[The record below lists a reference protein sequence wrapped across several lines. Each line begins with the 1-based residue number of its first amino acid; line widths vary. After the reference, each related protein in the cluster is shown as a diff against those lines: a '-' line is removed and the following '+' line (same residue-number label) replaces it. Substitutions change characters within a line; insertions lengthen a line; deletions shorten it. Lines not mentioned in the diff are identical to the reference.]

1 METRLQLTL
10 GRRMLAI
17 VLSAVMTCGVLTPTA
32 IFAAPD
38 VQAADEA
45 ARAEEVAEEAVQQE
59 AYVEAQLLDAIETVT
74 VDLGKSALIPLS
86 GYYTKDIDVN
96 GDGEFND
103 GRSVKLYFSDFTN
116 CRAYFTIVAVPDGV
130 DTHEFL
136 NGQGWLDLVNSR
148 GEVLVALEPGEGGW
162 KTPAEEEAYVAAA
175 MAFVNSGK
183 NANGVT
189 LFTNYS
195 TFYFAGYGKG
205 AAALETW
212 SVKNPTY
219 VDSQA
224 FIGGESAG
232 KAFLD
237 EAGAIIYDGT
247 NTGGYDPGIADL
259 EEFKGVLKALGYDD
273 VISRKDVPVPT
284 WFDGYAADDYSI
296 AYWKT
301 ANDAVDTADE
311 NGNFRQDI
319 NSDAFQTE
327 YDNSWRARLGETT
340 GLAAVRV
347 TSGEKVPSAAELASF
362 LYGYSR
368 YNIPF
373 AYSNH
378 LSERQDYTA
387 ARVKAQKLAARKAID
402 GSTFIAYGEPYTAV
416 SGKVYEGYNFLAK
429 ADCGGKNGTF
439 QSGIFATAD
448 DNDDGV
454 LDAREYLMY
463 IPKSANGKTPVV
475 FQFPGMTQSVA
486 VGFDSTQW
494 WRIADQYGVI
504 VVILGEVYNN
514 GVALSW
520 KNSDTEYMAM
530 MDILAREVDGVD
542 VDIDWT
548 RIYGSGHSLGSAQV
562 QTYVHTRPDFF
573 AAVASTSFGSQTEE
587 GNYDMVPAYL
597 AVGQADLPFLMKDL
611 WTSDSLKSWFGYL
624 AVADDL
630 KVIEATPENA
640 DKATTEGRYKTY
652 TWNNRQDIPM
662 VVWNQTYLRE
672 HNCYPK
678 EVEFA
683 WEFLSHYCK
692 DETGRYYSASAF
704 SAEDVVK
711 IEKHEPDA
719 ALIEAFVRQLYK
731 EILGREADEKGLADW
746 TNVLKTRRA
755 ALSDVVKGFIL
766 SPEFQNKPLEDEAF
780 VTALYHIIFS
790 REPDEGGLKAWV
802 GVLANGA
809 TRNKV
814 LEGFVNSE
822 EFGKLAEYLGVAAG
836 SYASNDIL
844 DANYGLTSFVARL
857 YQTCL
862 GRKYDENGLRA
873 WVTALASGTAGA
885 DRVAKNFLMSKEMEE
900 KNLGD
905 DDFLRVCYLALF
917 NREPDTGGFTSWQD
931 AIAKGLDREGLIGG
945 FTGSK
950 EFENLCL
957 AYGIEK

>member
-59 AYVEAQLLDAIETVT
+59 AYVEAQLLDAIETIT
-74 VDLGKSALIPLS
+74 VDLSKSALIPLS

-148 GEVLVALEPGEGGW
+148 GEVLVALESGEGGW

-311 NGNFRQDI
+311 NGYFRQDI

-439 QSGIFATAD
+439 QSG
-448 DNDDGV
+448 
-454 LDAREYLMY
+454 
-463 IPKSANGKTPVV
+463 
-475 FQFPGMTQSVA
+475 
-486 VGFDSTQW
+486 
-494 WRIADQYGVI
+494 
-504 VVILGEVYNN
+504 
-514 GVALSW
+514 
-520 KNSDTEYMAM
+520 
-530 MDILAREVDGVD
+530 
-542 VDIDWT
+542 
-548 RIYGSGHSLGSAQV
+548 
-562 QTYVHTRPDFF
+562 
-573 AAVASTSFGSQTEE
+573 
-587 GNYDMVPAYL
+587 
-597 AVGQADLPFLMKDL
+597 
-611 WTSDSLKSWFGYL
+611 
-624 AVADDL
+624 
-630 KVIEATPENA
+630 
-640 DKATTEGRYKTY
+640 
-652 TWNNRQDIPM
+652 
-662 VVWNQTYLRE
+662 
-672 HNCYPK
+672 
-678 EVEFA
+678 
-683 WEFLSHYCK
+683 
-692 DETGRYYSASAF
+692 
-704 SAEDVVK
+704 
-711 IEKHEPDA
+711 
-719 ALIEAFVRQLYK
+719 
-731 EILGREADEKGLADW
+731 
-746 TNVLKTRRA
+746 
-755 ALSDVVKGFIL
+755 
-766 SPEFQNKPLEDEAF
+766 
-780 VTALYHIIFS
+780 
-790 REPDEGGLKAWV
+790 
-802 GVLANGA
+802 
-809 TRNKV
+809 
-814 LEGFVNSE
+814 
-822 EFGKLAEYLGVAAG
+822 
-836 SYASNDIL
+836 
-844 DANYGLTSFVARL
+844 
-857 YQTCL
+857 
-862 GRKYDENGLRA
+862 
-873 WVTALASGTAGA
+873 
-885 DRVAKNFLMSKEMEE
+885 
-900 KNLGD
+900 
-905 DDFLRVCYLALF
+905 
-917 NREPDTGGFTSWQD
+917 
-931 AIAKGLDREGLIGG
+931 
-945 FTGSK
+945 
-950 EFENLCL
+950 
-957 AYGIEK
+957 